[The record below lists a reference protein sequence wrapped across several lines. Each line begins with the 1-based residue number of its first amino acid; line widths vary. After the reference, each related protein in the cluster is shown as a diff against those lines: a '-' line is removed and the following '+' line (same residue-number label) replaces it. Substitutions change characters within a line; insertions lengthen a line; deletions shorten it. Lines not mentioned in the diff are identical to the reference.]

1 MVKGVIFDMDG
12 TMFDTERLSTK
23 GWLYAGE
30 KLGEDIPVALTDSF
44 RGRNPQSI
52 RKKFAE
58 YFGDRLDYDIAR
70 AMKHE
75 YFDEVTKESVPHKE
89 GLQDLLEYLKMQRIP
104 AVVATS
110 TERKR
115 AARLIHV
122 SGVEHLISNAIYG
135 DMVGHGKPEPDI
147 FLKAAELIGQ
157 KPEECLVVEDS
168 APGLL
173 AGKAAG
179 GYTIYVPDIAVVP
192 EEAKAGI
199 TAELADLH
207 EVAAWIEKENNK

>member
-23 GWLYAGE
+23 GWIYAGK
-30 KLGEDIPVALTDSF
+30 KLGVDIPVALTDSF

-52 RKKFAE
+52 RSMFAE
-58 YFGDRLDYDIAR
+58 YFGDKLDYDEAR
-70 AMKHE
+70 AVKHE
-75 YFDEVTKESVPHKE
+75 YFDEVTKESVAFEE
-89 GLQDLLEYLKMQRIP
+89 GLMELLEYLKENDIP
-104 AVVATS
+104 AAVATS
-110 TERKR
+110 TEKKR
-115 AARLIHV
+115 ASRLLHV
-122 SGVEHLISNAIYG
+122 SGVENMITACIFG
-135 DMVGHGKPEPDI
+135 DMIEKGKPEPDI

-157 KPEECLVVEDS
+157 DPKECLVLEDS

-192 EEAKAGI
+192 KEAKEGI

-207 EVAAWIEKENNK
+207 EVAAWIRKENKK